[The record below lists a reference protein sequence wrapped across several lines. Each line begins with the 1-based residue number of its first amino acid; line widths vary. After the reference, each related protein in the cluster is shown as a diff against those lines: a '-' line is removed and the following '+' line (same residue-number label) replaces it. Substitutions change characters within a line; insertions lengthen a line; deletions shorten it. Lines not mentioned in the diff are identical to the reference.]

1 MKREGLNFILEME
14 DPEYDYFDD
23 FYSDSNIERE
33 KALFEKDIADDVEEI
48 IDRYWNED
56 NIKEFAYYRESPSK
70 DACGRTICCIIWTNY
85 EFREILDDGHSNYG
99 MEYDLWKYIKQQI
112 HKKRCDYILNKYQA
126 VREVEKW
133 FDKEKIQYQ

>member
-70 DACGRTICCIIWTNY
+70 DLVEEQFVVQFGQIMNSEKFLTMVILIMEWNMICGNI
-85 EFREILDDGHSNYG
+85 SN
-99 MEYDLWKYIKQQI
+99 
-112 HKKRCDYILNKYQA
+112 NKSTKND
-126 VREVEKW
+126 VIT
-133 FDKEKIQYQ
+133 F